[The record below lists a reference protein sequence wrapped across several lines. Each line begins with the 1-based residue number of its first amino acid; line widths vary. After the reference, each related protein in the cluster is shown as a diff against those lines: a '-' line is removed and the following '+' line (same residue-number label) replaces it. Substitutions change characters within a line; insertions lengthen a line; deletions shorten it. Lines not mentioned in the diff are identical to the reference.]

1 MISITKVE
9 RKGKSVQLTFSDSTT
24 LKIIFDVYKKY
35 NFVTGEQIDENFLEV
50 LKSEND
56 YLQAKISALRYL
68 SIRNHSS
75 NELRQ
80 KLSKKKFAQD
90 IIEKVLSELNNQN
103 YLDDKKFAEQFFNE
117 LLGKFFG
124 PLKIKNE
131 MLKRGIERKIID
143 DVVQNYFNDDN
154 FQMNVILQ
162 YLSKNKFPK
171 KIKSKKE
178 LQKIYNHLIGRGFL
192 SASILQGLKE
202 KYNWM
207 NENVLDS

>member
-9 RKGKSVQLTFSDSTT
+9 RKGKSIQLTFSDSTT
-24 LKIIFDVYKKY
+24 LKIISEVFKKY
-35 NFVTGEQIDENFLEV
+35 NFVSGDQIDEKFLEV

-56 YLQAKISALRYL
+56 YLQAKLSALRFL
-68 SIRNHSS
+68 SIRNHST
-75 NELRQ
+75 NELRH
-80 KLSKKKFAQD
+80 KLSKKKFAPE

-117 LLGKFFG
+117 LVGKFFG

-131 MLKRGIERKIID
+131 MLKRGIDKRIID
-143 DVVQNYFNDDN
+143 EIVQNYFNDDN
-154 FQMNVILQ
+154 FQLNVILQ
-162 YLSKNKFPK
+162 YLNKNKFPR

-178 LQKIYNHLIGRGFL
+178 LHKIYNHLIGRGFL
-192 SASILQGLKE
+192 SVSILQGLKE

-207 NENVLDS
+207 NENILDS